1 MFSLA
6 FERVSLRFET
16 GVEALKE
23 LSFTLRSGEF
33 TLVAGA
39 NGAGKSALL
48 RVAARLLP
56 PSSGRLTVSMD
67 PPNWKERD
75 FRRALRMVLQHPARQ
90 LLGQTVGEDLEI
102 GARTAQ
108 VGERELLTEVD
119 RFGLGGLLHR
129 PCHALSGGEQR
140 RVALAGALLG
150 RPEMLL
156 FDEPF
161 LELDYRSTREFIA
174 LLREQKRKGVG
185 IVLATHDYHRI
196 LAETDR
202 MVILRRGEVAV
213 DAAPALALERAEEYG
228 LRPATRAFEE
238 LTWLEEGR
246 E

>member
-1 MFSLA
+1 MFSLG
-6 FERVSLRFET
+6 FERVSLRFEN

-23 LSFTLRSGEF
+23 LSLTLRSGEF

-48 RVAARLLP
+48 RVAARVLP
-56 PSSGRLTVSMD
+56 PSSGRLQVSME
-67 PPNWKERD
+67 PPHWKERD

-90 LLGQTVGEDLEI
+90 LLGQTVKEDLEI

-108 VGERELLTEVD
+108 VGETELREEID
-119 RFGLGGLLHR
+119 RFDLGKLLHR

-161 LELDYRSTREFIA
+161 LELDYPSTREFIA
-174 LLREQKRKGVG
+174 LLRRLKKEGVG
-185 IVLATHDYHRI
+185 IVVATHDYHRT
-196 LAETDR
+196 LAEAER
-202 MVILRRGEVAV
+202 MVILREGKLAM
-213 DAAPALALERAEEYG
+213 DAAPREGLKRAEEFG
-228 LRPATRAFEE
+228 LRPASKALED
-238 LTWLEEGR
+238 LTWLEGGR